1 MPSAKYINLCEESAF
16 RAFMG
21 ELYTKNNLR
30 LLPEIILGSG
40 NIQNLP
46 DRPLRQFLMNIF
58 SPTCLLDCAGSRRG
72 LLSHPRSSRCQE
84 LIRWKIYLSLICI
97 DEWWLVLHDIIASR
111 IVFIDVSRACASYY
125 TPTIFERGTI
135 HRLIS
140 NPPKYFAAL
149 TPPRRRC
156 RFDWTSS

>member
-58 SPTCLLDCAGSRRG
+58 SPDSRPLVYLIVRGPAGVS
-72 LLSHPRSSRCQE
+72 SHTP
-84 LIRWKIYLSLICI
+84 
-97 DEWWLVLHDIIASR
+97 VL
-111 IVFIDVSRACASYY
+111 RAAK
-125 TPTIFERGTI
+125 
-135 HRLIS
+135 
-140 NPPKYFAAL
+140 N
-149 TPPRRRC
+149 
-156 RFDWTSS
+156 